1 MAPGKIPCLVLMV
14 FLWFFLFMG
23 ETEGNWVEGSP
34 LTAQHLSVL
43 DVTLG
48 DHRPTS
54 EPPRSGAL
62 RDRKSFVRVTLG
74 GSGRAGTRN

>member
-1 MAPGKIPCLVLMV
+1 MA
-14 FLWFFLFMG
+14 FLRFFLSVG
-23 ETEGNWVEGSP
+23 EIEQNWVEGSP
-34 LTAQHLSVL
+34 PTPKHLSVL

-74 GSGRAGTRN
+74 ASDRAWTRN